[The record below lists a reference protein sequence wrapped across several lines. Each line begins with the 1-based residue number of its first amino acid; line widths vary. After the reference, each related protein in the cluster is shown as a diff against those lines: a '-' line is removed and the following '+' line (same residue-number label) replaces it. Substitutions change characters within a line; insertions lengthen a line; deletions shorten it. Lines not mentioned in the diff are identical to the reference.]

1 MLRIGN
7 SIVRRGL
14 STAQTITI
22 VAVVVLALLSC
33 LGVALILG
41 VLLPTLGHARDTAMA
56 IQSQSQL
63 RTIDQ
68 AIQMFHDRENRFPE
82 SLDEL
87 IDEAYI
93 TSELLESRFDWS
105 GDGRGDYWVFLDRS
119 ASLGLSHE
127 DDGDRRVDAPGRFV
141 VSYDRAMYAEQRFVV
156 ACFLDRSCDLMEWQ
170 VFDELL
176 RDPVNDGRD
185 FDLPERSGGQEQE
198 SP

>member
-1 MLRIGN
+1 MRIGN

-22 VAVVVLALLSC
+22 VVVVVLALLSC

-41 VLLPTLGHARDTAMA
+41 LFLPALGHARDTAMA

-68 AIQMFHDRENRFPE
+68 AIQVFHDRENRFPE

-93 TSELLESRFDWS
+93 TPEMLESRFDWS
-105 GDGRGDYWVFLDRS
+105 GDGRGDYWILLDRS
-119 ASLGLSHE
+119 AFQGLSDE
-127 DDGDRRVDAPGRFV
+127 DDGDRRVDDPGRFV
-141 VSYDRAMYAEQRFVV
+141 VSYDRAMYAEQRIV
-156 ACFLDRSCDLMEWQ
+156 ATCFLDRSCDLMEWQ
-170 VFDELL
+170 AFDELL
-176 RDPVNDGRD
+176 RDPVNAGRD